1 MGIITVEE
9 GSLTALFAATD
20 PIIREEKEKYGAAYL
35 IPFGV
40 IEEQAGPA
48 KDEDLAK
55 ELWESSE
62 RVVQQ
67 ILS

>member
-20 PIIREEKEKYGAAYL
+20 PIIREEKKYGAAYL

-40 IEEQAGPA
+40 IEEKAGPA